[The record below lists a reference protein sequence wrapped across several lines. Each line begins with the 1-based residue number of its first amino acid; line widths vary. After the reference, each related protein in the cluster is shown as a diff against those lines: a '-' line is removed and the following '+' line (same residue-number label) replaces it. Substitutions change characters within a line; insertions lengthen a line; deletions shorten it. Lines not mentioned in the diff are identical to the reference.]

1 MKILV
6 LNNDWQER
14 AAIQQVL
21 QPAGHEVYYA
31 GNSESAMQLLQE
43 GEIRFVIADRMNT
56 DVEQDNFIQ
65 RVRDAKPPYHI
76 YILLMSARVDGSD
89 HDLPQS
95 GADHHLMKSIVPL
108 ELKLRIHMG
117 ERILDL
123 GDNLVQARQ
132 ALDNSALFDALTKVL
147 NRKAFLTLSYGELER
162 ARRGQSP
169 LSLIALAI
177 DNFKSVLDQFG
188 PTISNDVTT
197 IVAQGIREKSRPYD
211 EVGRYDADTFLIILP
226 GVIGQDAEKVAG
238 RILNGI
244 LNTQV
249 SLLDGTSL
257 QLQLSA
263 GIACAVH
270 ITAATEIDHI
280 IEKAIEALQQAKR
293 EGGNSAV
300 TVFV

>member
-6 LNNDWQER
+6 LDNDWQER

-21 QPAGHEVYYA
+21 QPDGHEVYYA
-31 GNSESAMQLLQE
+31 GNSEEAMQFLQE

-56 DVEQDNFIQ
+56 DADQNSFIQ

-76 YILLMSARVDGSD
+76 YILLMSSKTDGSD

-95 GADHHLMKSIVPL
+95 GADDHLMKPIVPL
-108 ELKLRIHMG
+108 ELKLRIHVG

-132 ALDNSALFDALTKVL
+132 ALDSSALFDPLTKVL
-147 NRKAFLTLSYGELER
+147 NRKAFFTLSYGELER
-162 ARRGQSP
+162 SRRAQSP

-177 DNFKSVLDQFG
+177 DNFKSVFDQFG
-188 PTISNDVTT
+188 PTIGNDVTT

-211 EVGRYDADTFLIILP
+211 EVGRYEADTFLIILP
-226 GVIGQDAEKVAG
+226 GVIAQDAEKIAG
-238 RILNGI
+238 RILSGI
-244 LNTQV
+244 RNTQV
-249 SLLDGTSL
+249 SLLDGTTL
-257 QLQLSA
+257 QLKVSA
-263 GIACAVH
+263 GIASSVH
-270 ITAATEIDHI
+270 ITAATQIDHF

-293 EGGNSAV
+293 DGGNLAV